1 MLPLIN
7 ELTTKLRSI
16 PSTSDKKVF
25 TGFDGYV
32 DYIQKLVKKKETGNV
47 EYYQSLSDLGGH
59 IGNAAGKSAQIE
71 LVTKAIKSGGNA
83 PILSHALGSLGIVNH
98 CVGTMGLP
106 AIHPV
111 FKDLH
116 TNSFLHSIGE
126 PGISNALELDDGKLI
141 LSELSTFDSLTLDKI
156 IDIKGAD
163 FLYQCFIESD
173 LIALVDWANLP
184 LCTPL
189 WLDLYHFL
197 KTKNFSNKIFFFDL
211 CDPHKKNNQE
221 VLEIVKVIGCYQSL
235 GKTILGLNE
244 NEAIQVFQVIKETH
258 SADKNSSKQFANQNL
273 EQVAQYI
280 FDNIHVDLLLVHP
293 VDRTIVVTNNATIEL
308 PGRVVTQPKLLTGGG
323 DNLNA
328 GFCFGLL
335 HDFSLQESML
345 MGMATSGAYVQNGYS
360 PDRDDIIN
368 YLNNW

>member
-1 MLPLIN
+1 MRPLIN

-16 PSTSDKKVF
+16 ASTSDKKVF

-32 DYIQKLVKKKETGNV
+32 DYIQKPVKKKETGNV

-59 IGNAAGKSAQIE
+59 IGKAAGKSAQIE

-106 AIHPV
+106 FIHPV
-111 FKDLH
+111 FSELH

-141 LSELSTFDSLTLDKI
+141 LSELSTFDSLTLEKI
-156 IDIKGAD
+156 IDIKGSD
-163 FLYQCFIESD
+163 LLYQCLTESH

-184 LCTPL
+184 LCTQL

-197 KTKNFSNKIFFFDL
+197 KAKNISNKYFLFDL
-211 CDPHKKNNQE
+211 CDPHKKSNPEIN
-221 VLEIVKVIGCYQSL
+221 EIVQVISCYQSL

-244 NEAIQVFQVIKETH
+244 NEAIQLYHVIKGILP
-258 SADKNSSKQFANQNL
+258 AGNGKQFTDLTLQ
-273 EQVAQYI
+273 EVAQFI
-280 FDNIHVDLLLVHP
+280 FAHIHVDILLVHP
-293 VDRTIVVTNNATIEL
+293 VDRTIVVTNDSTLEL
-308 PGRVVTQPKLLTGGG
+308 PGRVVSHPKLLTGGG

-328 GFCFGLL
+328 GFCFGML
-335 HDFSLQESML
+335 HGFSLKESLL

-360 PDRDDIIN
+360 PDRNDIIN
-368 YLNNW
+368 YLQNW